1 MPTGVALRDVRQQLF
16 EAAERVLRRDG
27 ANGLTS
33 RAVTDEAGVAKGV
46 LHRHFADFDDFLAE
60 LVLERIARLDAQGAE
75 LRASAG
81 SGSVAGRLTEAL
93 DRLFDP
99 VTVSVVGLVIF
110 RDGLRA
116 RLRRAGTAHGI
127 PVLTQ
132 AAGMVSGYLRD
143 ECEMGRIAADA
154 DVDALAPAL
163 IGAAHM
169 LYAAHMPYAER
180 EAGRETS
187 REAARPGELRRVV
200 DAVIADVVQRRLL

>member
-16 EAAERVLRRDG
+16 EAAERVLLRDG

-60 LVLERIARLDAQGAE
+60 LVLARIARLDAEGAE

-81 SGSVAGRLTEAL
+81 SGPVAGHLTEAL
-93 DRLFDP
+93 IRLFDP

-116 RLRRAGTAHGI
+116 RLRRAGTAPGI

-132 AAGMVSGYLRD
+132 AAGVVAAYLRD

-154 DVDALAPAL
+154 DVDALALSL
-163 IGAAHM
+163 IGAAH
-169 LYAAHMPYAER
+169 LVYADREAER
-180 EAGRETS
+180 
-187 REAARPGELRRVV
+187 PGDLHKVV
-200 DAVIADVVQRRLL
+200 EAVIADVVQRRLL

>member
-16 EAAERVLRRDG
+16 EAAERVLLRDG

-60 LVLERIARLDAQGAE
+60 LVLARIARLDAEGAE

-81 SGSVAGRLTEAL
+81 SGPVAGHLTEAL
-93 DRLFDP
+93 IRLFDP

-116 RLRRAGTAHGI
+116 RLRRAGAAPGI

-132 AAGMVSGYLRD
+132 AAGMVGAYLRD

-154 DVDALAPAL
+154 DVDALALSL
-163 IGAAHM
+163 IGAAH
-169 LYAAHMPYAER
+169 LVYADR
-180 EAGRETS
+180 EAD
-187 REAARPGELRRVV
+187 RPRDLHKVV
-200 DAVIADVVQRRLL
+200 EAVIADVVQRRLL